1 MHDCIHNW
9 FIFCSSTYRRKKLM
23 FLDVFIIKAKT
34 IFKEMNHLTTQL
46 YRIQSCITLW
56 RNKAWLGI
64 RQLNGSKFFRHL
76 FIKINRDSR
85 PKNLAQ
91 LRLKTVK
98 NLQSKAI
105 TQYNLNLLNQKIFQL
120 KIQTNLNR
128 SLNNDQLLKL
138 IIYQI

>member
-23 FLDVFIIKAKT
+23 FLDVFIIKAKIT
-34 IFKEMNHLTTQL
+34 FKEMNHLTTQL

-76 FIKINRDSR
+76 FIKTNWDSR

-91 LRLKTVK
+91 LILKKVK

-105 TQYNLNLLNQKIFQL
+105 TQYNLLNHKIFQL
-120 KIQTNLNR
+120 KIQKNLNR
-128 SLNNDQLLKL
+128 SLKSDQLLKL